1 MTFPRL
7 LFFVLPAVIVL
18 TPIQAAHAQ
27 YQSLDETAE
36 IGSGDA
42 FGWAVQIDAGD
53 ITLNGNVPYQSVATI
68 LSGRAGID
76 DDGMTIAD
84 GAPLGFLRD
93 AMKAIAAS
101 EMLEDGSIAYGAG
114 QWTVTGTL
122 RPDASRDA
130 LIEALGSA
138 GDGAEWVLAIEAP
151 GGGDAEDIQAPGPIG
166 EDVMESVEGLLEESE
181 PAREDVTEIIE
192 TADAEASTQSTADTV
207 LEPEVEADD
216 ATGEQPLSD
225 DIVDAVPTEGTT
237 ERQAPVDED
246 SPQDQAIVQ
255 EQQDI
260 APTDPIVPDGD
271 AAANANLEA
280 EATQCRE
287 QVAALTQDNAISFAS
302 GRTTPTMSSESLIA
316 DIAAVLAICP
326 AQPVYVEGHTDADG
340 RDETNLV
347 LSLSRAEAVVD
358 RLVAQGIDPQRLFA
372 VGYGASLPVASN
384 ETAAGKAQNRRI
396 VFSFEDIAQ

>member
-42 FGWAVQIDAGD
+42 FVWAVQIDAGD

-68 LSGRAGID
+68 LSGQAGID

-101 EMLEDGSIAYGAG
+101 EMLEDGSIAYGEG
-114 QWTVTGTL
+114 QWTATGTL

-138 GDGAEWVLAIEAP
+138 GDGAEWVVAVEGP
-151 GGGDAEDIQAPGPIG
+151 GGGETESVQPPEPIG

-181 PAREDVTEIIE
+181 PAREDITEIIE

-207 LEPEVEADD
+207 PEPEPEVEADD

-225 DIVDAVPTEGTT
+225 DIVPTEGTT

-246 SPQDQAIVQ
+246 SQQDQAFVQ

-260 APTDPIVPDGD
+260 APADPIVPDGD

-287 QVAALTQDNAISFAS
+287 QLAALTQDNAISFAS
-302 GRTTPTMSSESLIA
+302 GRTTPTASSESLIA